1 MNIIAR
7 LTAFLSFLIMVQ
19 YANAAGNSVYVD
31 QIGTGSAVSFTQT
44 GSSNEIGNSTKAATI
59 NGNNNT
65 ISIEQIGDGN
75 ISKLDISGSGAVVT
89 SSITGNNN
97 TVDIDCGAASGTCS
111 TSSIVNTISGDG
123 NIVTQKSDNLFD
135 SIVNIL
141 SNDNTVTI
149 NNTSTAVS
157 GAKTVVDISGASD
170 NSVSIL
176 QTGVA
181 GVNGHD
187 TALNIVGGLNIV
199 DIKQGGTVDSKV
211 TSNITGSS
219 NNLTIKSNVP

>member
-135 SIVNIL
+135 SNVNIL

-199 DIKQGGTVDSKV
+199 DIKQGGTVDSKI

>member
-7 LTAFLSFLIMVQ
+7 LTAFLSFFVMIQ

-31 QIGTGSAVSFTQT
+31 QIGTGSTVTFTQT

-75 ISKLDISGSGAVVT
+75 VSKLDISGSGAIVT
-89 SSITGNNN
+89 SSITGNINI
-97 TVDIDCGAASGTCS
+97 VDIDCGAASGTCS
-111 TSSIVNTISGDG
+111 TSTIVNTISGDG
-123 NIVTQKSDNLFD
+123 NIATQKSDNLFD
-135 SIVNIL
+135 SNVSIL
-141 SNDNTVTI
+141 TNNNTVDIT
-149 NNTSTAVS
+149 NTSTAIS

-170 NSVSIL
+170 NDVKISQS
-176 QTGVA
+176 GVA

-187 TALNIVGGLNIV
+187 TALNIFGGLNIV

-211 TSNITGSS
+211 VTNITGSS
-219 NNLTIKSNVP
+219 NNFTIKSNVP

>member
-7 LTAFLSFLIMVQ
+7 LTAFLSFFVMIQ

-31 QIGTGSAVSFTQT
+31 QIGTGSTVTLTQT

-75 ISKLDISGSGAVVT
+75 ISKLDISGSGATVT
-89 SSITGNNN
+89 SNITGNINI
-97 TVDIDCGAASGTCS
+97 VDIDCGAASGTCS

-123 NIVTQKSDNLFD
+123 NIVTQKSDNLID
-135 SIVNIL
+135 SNVNIL
-141 SNDNTVTI
+141 SNDNTVLI

-157 GAKTVVDISGASD
+157 GAKTLVDISGASD
-170 NSVSIL
+170 NNVSIL
-176 QTGVA
+176 QSGVA

-187 TALNIVGGLNIV
+187 TALNIIGGLNIV

-211 TSNITGSS
+211 VTNITGSS

>member
-7 LTAFLSFLIMVQ
+7 LASFLSFLIMVQ

-31 QIGTGSAVSFTQT
+31 QIGTGSTVTFTQT
-44 GSSNEIGNSTKAATI
+44 GSSNEIGNSSKAATI

-75 ISKLDISGSGAVVT
+75 ISKLDISGSGATVT

-111 TSSIVNTISGDG
+111 TSTIANTLSGDG

-135 SIVNIL
+135 SAINIL
-141 SNDNTVTI
+141 TNNNTVAII
-149 NNTSTAVS
+149 NNSSAIS
-157 GAKTVVDISGASD
+157 GAKTVVDISGAGD
-170 NSVSIL
+170 NDVKIL
-176 QTGVA
+176 QSGVA

-187 TALNIVGGLNIV
+187 TALNIIGGLNIV

-211 TSNITGSS
+211 ISNITGSS
-219 NNLTIKSNVP
+219 NSLSIKSNLP

>member
-7 LTAFLSFLIMVQ
+7 LTAFLSFLIMIQ

-75 ISKLDISGSGAVVT
+75 ISKLDISGSGATVT
-89 SSITGNNN
+89 STITGSNN
-97 TVDIDCGAASGTCS
+97 TVDIDCGATSGTCS
-111 TSSIVNTISGDG
+111 TSSVVNTISGDG

-135 SIVNIL
+135 SNVNIL
-141 SNDNTVTI
+141 TNDNTVNIT
-149 NNTSTAVS
+149 NTSTAVS

-170 NSVSIL
+170 NNVIIL
-176 QTGVA
+176 QSGVA

-187 TALNIVGGLNIV
+187 TALNIIGGLNIV

-211 TSNITGSS
+211 VTNITGSS

>member
-199 DIKQGGTVDSKV
+199 DIKQGGTVDSKI

>member
-31 QIGTGSAVSFTQT
+31 QIGTGSTVTFTQT